1 MQINWFTV
9 IAQIVNFIILVWLL
23 KRYLY
28 KPILNAIDEREK
40 KIVAQIADADA
51 KKAEAIKEQGAF
63 KQKNEKFE
71 QEKKAMMDKAVAETN
86 TQREKLLEAA
96 RNDANALRTTQEKA
110 INYKKQELNDEIA
123 QKTQTGVLAISRKVL
138 ADLASVGLEEQMA
151 GIFIKKLSGLNEEGK
166 KQFDN
171 AFKSAQGA
179 VIVKSAM
186 AFTEKEKLDIKN
198 AINEVIGAAPQCQF
212 IVAPELISG
221 IELTSNGY
229 KLAWSVAAY
238 LGSFEKSINGTAKA
252 KQEAETN

>member
-28 KPILNAIDEREK
+28 KPILSAIDEREK

-51 KKAEAIKEQGAF
+51 KKAEAIKEQAEF
-63 KQKNEKFE
+63 KQNNEKFE
-71 QEKKAMMDKAVAETN
+71 QEKKALMDKAVAETN
-86 TQREKLLEAA
+86 AQREKLLEAA
-96 RNDANALRTTQEKA
+96 RNDANTLRTTQEKA
-110 INYKKQELNDEIA
+110 INDKQQELNNDIA

-151 GIFIKKLSGLNEEGK
+151 DIFIKKLSGLNEDGK

-171 AFKSAQGA
+171 AFKSAPGM

-186 AFTEKEKLDIKN
+186 ALTEKEKVDIKN
-198 AINEVIGAAPQCQF
+198 AINEIVGAAPQCQF
-212 IVAPELISG
+212 QVAPELISG

-238 LGSFEKSINGTAKA
+238 LDSFEKNINGTAKA
-252 KQEAETN
+252 KQAAKIN

>member
-9 IAQIVNFIILVWLL
+9 IAQIINFIILVWLL

-28 KPILNAIDEREK
+28 KPILSAIDEREK

-51 KKAEAIKEQGAF
+51 KKAEAIKEQDAF

-71 QEKKAMMDKAVAETN
+71 QEKKALMDKAVAETN

-96 RNDANALRTTQEKA
+96 RNDANALRTTQENA
-110 INYKKQELNDEIA
+110 INDKQQELNDEIA

-151 GIFIKKLSGLNEEGK
+151 GIFIKKLGGLNEEEK

-171 AFKSAQGA
+171 AFKSAQGI

-198 AINEVIGAAPQCQF
+198 AINGVIGTAPQCQF

-238 LGSFEKSINGTAKA
+238 LNSFEKSINGTAKA